1 MNSKKVYAL
10 TKKIP
15 KGKVTTYGE
24 IARALGNL
32 GYSRAV
38 GNSLNKNVNKE
49 VPCHRVVRSDGTVG
63 GFRSGAKKKIEILK
77 KERISIRKGKILD
90 FSRVLHK
97 FR

>member
-1 MNSKKVYAL
+1 MESKQVYEL

-15 KGKVTTYGE
+15 KGRVTTYGE

-38 GNSLNKNVNKE
+38 GNALKKNDNKA

-63 GFRSGAKKKIEILK
+63 GFRNGAKKKIEILR
-77 KERISIRKGKILD
+77 KEGIQIKSGKILN
-90 FSRVLHK
+90 FNRVLHK
-97 FR
+97 FH

>member
-1 MNSKKVYAL
+1 MNSKQVYEL
-10 TKKIP
+10 TKKIQ

-24 IARALGNL
+24 IARALGNS

-38 GNSLNKNVNKE
+38 GNALNKNVNKE
-49 VPCHRVVRSDGTVG
+49 VPCHRVVRSDGKVG
-63 GFRSGAKKKIEILK
+63 GFRRGTKKKIEILK
-77 KERISIRKGKILD
+77 NEGIEIKNEKILN